1 MSPVVVFALAAVA
14 GGIGAALRFFVDGLV
29 RDHVPSTFPL
39 GTAVINITGSLA
51 LGLLVGLTL
60 NEITSPELQ
69 TILGAGLLG
78 GYTTFSTA
86 SVETVRLAHERRYRA
101 ALVNGFGM
109 LILCVLAALLGLW
122 IGGLV

>member
-1 MSPVVVFALAAVA
+1 MSPVLVLALAALA

-29 RDHVPSTFPL
+29 GDHVRSSFPL
-39 GTAVINITGSLA
+39 GTSVINVTGSLA
-51 LGLLVGLTL
+51 LGLLIGLTL
-60 NEITSPELQ
+60 SHVASSELQ
-69 TILGAGLLG
+69 AILGTGLLG

-101 ALVNGFGM
+101 ALVNGVGM
-109 LILCVLAALLGLW
+109 LILCVLAAALGLW